1 MEGLIVEYLTRIQLG
16 GIQIC
21 GNLGIVPLPFPG
33 DGGPEYMTLKDAL
46 ERGTLTVTEVS
57 EGGTVPE
64 LKVINK
70 GDIAALLLDGE
81 ELSGAKQNRV
91 LNTTILIGAHMET
104 VIPVSCTEHGRWS
117 YTSREFQDSDVVM
130 YSKVRREKSR
140 DVTMNLKAAVGY
152 RSNQGAVWDH
162 IDEMRHSA
170 EVSAPTGAMKDV
182 FEQKTQDLNE
192 YIEAIPLIP
201 DQKGIMVFI
210 NGAVVGFDVLSR
222 PNAYAALHAKLLKSY
237 AMEALLERKK
247 RFAEPTIDAAKQFL
261 HSIAASEEKRYKS
274 TGLGWDYRF
283 EAPGRVGSALV
294 VENDVIH
301 MAFFF
306 ITTSEKIGNMSGF
319 RSRRGYRTH

>member
-21 GNLGIVPLPFPG
+21 ENLGIVPLLFPK

-46 ERGTLTVTEVS
+46 ERGALTVTEVS

-162 IDEMRHSA
+162 IDEMRRSA

-222 PNAYAALHAKLLKSY
+222 PNAYASLHAKLLKSY

-261 HSIAASEEKRYKS
+261 HSITASEEKRYKS

-283 EAPGRVGSALV
+283 EAPGREGSALV

-301 MAFFF
+301 VAFFS